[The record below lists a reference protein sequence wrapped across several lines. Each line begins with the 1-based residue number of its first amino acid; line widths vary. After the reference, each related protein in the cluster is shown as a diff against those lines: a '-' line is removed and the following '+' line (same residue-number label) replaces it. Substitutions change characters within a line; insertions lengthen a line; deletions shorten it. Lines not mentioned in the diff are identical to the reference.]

1 MKKIIY
7 LLLTVFSLSVV
18 SCSTASKETE
28 RVQEEFVSLLKS
40 DLSSAELIKA
50 LTEFETNNVNHFESK
65 LVLGEYYFS
74 TQNYLASW
82 QYLQKALP
90 FVQKLNTLKDKDK
103 ADDYALL
110 YRMLGTLCY
119 LTNDF
124 NQALEYC
131 KKSLDAITKGSD
143 PAGLSRG
150 QVLYLTGHIFFENQN
165 YEDARKY
172 FDMAFT
178 EFSDLAKFFDYTEYI
193 ELLVKNG
200 EEEKAASHVETLLE
214 KNWWALGAA
223 GYAGNF
229 YLNNN
234 DYGKALPLYFIQYET
249 DMAYVQSENLPSF
262 TEYLRTIMGES
273 SVSEIKTKEHDLLN
287 LLSFLSGSER
297 EFQGNWENCLRNSF
311 VNDYCLGRYM
321 VEVGT
326 ISSAQF
332 EQLISLEKYFLNY
345 QPYYLSLWKAAKT
358 LFSKDDRLADFI
370 PALKKAI
377 LLGSDNS
384 YGQEALRELQ
394 LFTGTDLD
402 PETLKI
408 LL

>member
-18 SCSTASKETE
+18 SCSTASKKTE

-90 FVQKLNTLKDKDK
+90 LVQKLNTRKDKDK

-178 EFSDLAKFFDYTEYI
+178 EFSDLSTICFFNSSVYLDIKNAPPKI
-193 ELLVKNG
+193 ELFLSNFRG
-200 EEEKAASHVETLLE
+200 
-214 KNWWALGAA
+214 ALQGAA

-287 LLSFLSGSER
+287 LLSFLSGSEK
-297 EFQGNWENCLRNSF
+297 EFQGNWEKCLRNSF

-326 ISSAQF
+326 ISSVQF
-332 EQLISLEKYFLNY
+332 EQLINLEKYFLNY
-345 QPYYLSLWKAAKT
+345 QPYYLSLWKASKT
-358 LFSKDDRLADFI
+358 LFSKDDHLADFI

-377 LLGSDNS
+377 LLGSENS